1 MKKKLVMPKHTGKKI
16 DFDSA
21 IKVCYEAGTPISVED
36 FKEKLFAEFKSL
48 GKEKTRNRDGSHYT
62 KCAQLPKYFGFITQ
76 PSKDESYNITPQGRS
91 YYEAVEIGDRDKQ
104 IDLVVNAIQNR
115 TYGCGNEGVFT
126 CNSRCEPIGILIR
139 MLYDL
144 GEISRSEYGYVLQ
157 NMHDERFNYQE
168 AIEEI
173 KKFRKRRKDPPI
185 KPRSI
190 AASVKDW
197 KTVNYLEEVG
207 LLQKNGDKVTLAM
220 GIDKQYHDKLVN
232 LPVTNTGAIVKM
244 RAKEGNLDASEVEK
258 LFESWLQILP
268 SSRTAKKIT
277 KPAAEHYA
285 LKLRV
290 PFNKAGFKHI
300 EPKNLFEIVDL
311 ESFLVVKQAIVESA
325 AYEKENKDGYLSK
338 ALTYYGDFL
347 TEHKDLILKKI
358 LGGAVRSVLEAGLT
372 YDTSLVRRFQSA
384 LLAKP
389 FVILTGLSGS
399 GKTKLA
405 EAFVRWL
412 CGKPG
417 QANNWK
423 LVSVGADWTNS
434 EKLLGY
440 PDALHEGKYIMPD
453 TGVLQFLLK
462 AKKDEDEGKGI
473 PYFLILDEMNLSHVE
488 RYFADFLSAMESVDG
503 VVRLHDSKKI
513 EDEET
518 EDEIKVL
525 REFALPRNLF
535 VIGTMNVDETTYM
548 FSPKV
553 LDRAQVIE
561 FRVDKNA
568 MDKYLEGTDN
578 IDLNKLCDEDGKG
591 KGASYAAA
599 FLAACKKDYPP
610 VSEAKDALAEF
621 FPILEKLGSEFG
633 FRTASE
639 FRRFASIYVASGGD
653 PLDAVDFAIMQK
665 LLPKLHGSKRK
676 LSAPLKALWNLCQAN
691 GAEKD
696 EMPSVEK
703 EDEFD
708 FEKNCRYPVSAKK
721 ILRMVRALDV
731 GFVSF
736 AEA

>member
-21 IKVCYEAGTPISVED
+21 LKVCYEAGAPISVED
-36 FKEKLFAEFKSL
+36 FKEKLFAVFKSL
-48 GKEKTRNRDGSHYT
+48 GREKKRNKDGSHYT
-62 KCAQLPKYFGFITQ
+62 KCAQLPKYFGFISQ
-76 PSKDESYNITPQGRS
+76 PSKDESYSITPQGRS
-91 YYEAVEIGDRDKQ
+91 YYEAAEKGDRDKQ
-104 IDLVVNAIQNR
+104 IDLVINAIQNR

-126 CNSRCEPIGILIR
+126 CNSKCEPLGILIR
-139 MLYDL
+139 MMYDL
-144 GEISRSEYGYVLQ
+144 NGISSSEYGYVLQ
-157 NMHDERFNYQE
+157 NMHDERFDYQK
-168 AIEEI
+168 AIDEI

-207 LLQKNGDKVTLAM
+207 LLQKKGDKVTLAKE
-220 GIDKQYHDKLVN
+220 IDKQYHDKLVN
-232 LPVTNTGAIVKM
+232 LPVTNNGTIVKM
-244 RAKEGNLDASEVEK
+244 SVNEENVDASSVEQ
-258 LFESWLQILP
+258 LFEYWLQMLP
-268 SSRTAKKIT
+268 SSRTRKKIT

-290 PFNKAGFKHI
+290 PFKKAGFKHI

-311 ESFLVVKQAIVESA
+311 ESFLEVKQAIVESA
-325 AYEKENKDGYLSK
+325 VYEKENKDGYLSK

-347 TEHKDLILKKI
+347 AEHKGLILRKI
-358 LGGAVRSVLEAGLT
+358 LGDVDRSVLESGLT

-453 TGVLQFLLK
+453 TGVLQFLLE
-462 AKKDEDEGKGI
+462 AKKDADEGKGV

-513 EDEET
+513 ED
-518 EDEIKVL
+518 DSKVP

-568 MDKYLEGTDN
+568 MDKYLEGADN
-578 IDLNKLCDEDGKG
+578 LDLNKLCDDDGKG
-591 KGASYAAA
+591 KGASYASA
-599 FLAACKKDYPP
+599 FLAARKKDYPP
-610 VSEAKDALAEF
+610 VAEAKDALAEF

-639 FRRFASIYVASGGD
+639 FRRFVSIYVSAGGD
-653 PLDAVDFAIMQK
+653 PQDAVDFAIMQK

-676 LSAPLKALWNLCQAN
+676 LSAPLKALWNLCQMD
-691 GAEKD
+691 GTEKD
-696 EMPSVEK
+696 MPSIEK
-703 EDEFD
+703 EEEFD
-708 FEKNCRYPVSAKK
+708 YGKECRYPVSAKK
-721 ILRMVRALDV
+721 ILRMVRALEV
-731 GFVSF
+731 GFASF